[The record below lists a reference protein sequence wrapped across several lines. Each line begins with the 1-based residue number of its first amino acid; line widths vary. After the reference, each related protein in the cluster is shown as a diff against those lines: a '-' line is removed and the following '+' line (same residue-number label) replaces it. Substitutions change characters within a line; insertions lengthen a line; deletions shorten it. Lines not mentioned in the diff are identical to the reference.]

1 MADNWP
7 IYLPNPGLPRS
18 SLGSPCH
25 KEHKSWNMNLLQIH
39 HPATSHT
46 LENRQFAS
54 MIYLS
59 NLVIFH
65 GYVKLSEGT
74 HLTPTP
80 RFVWSRAFWPFG
92 SKTPNHN
99 KPQRTTTD
107 HSGPRPGS
115 IHSRIRCLRC
125 SALQQRP
132 MSFHQQVIRGV
143 ESRPVFLNAVAQVH
157 HDRLTQIVIQHERCT
172 PNTSFKKVII
182 DI

>member
-80 RFVWSRAFWPFG
+80 RFVWSRAFWLQNPE
-92 SKTPNHN
+92 
-99 KPQRTTTD
+99 PQQTTTD
-107 HSGPRPGS
+107 HNRPQRTPAGQ
-115 IHSRIRCLRC
+115 HSQQDTVSSLQRPPATSNEFPSASHSWRWKPPSFPERC
-125 SALQQRP
+125 SP
-132 MSFHQQVIRGV
+132 SSPWSPDTNSYTTWEMHPKYKF
-143 ESRPVFLNAVAQVH
+143 
-157 HDRLTQIVIQHERCT
+157 
-172 PNTSFKKVII
+172 
-182 DI
+182 